1 MAPLVAKAKGRRRRI
16 ANPRK
21 VIDHKRVKRKIELDA
36 ADMNSSVQTNAQR
49 RKTAKTN
56 AEKEATVPKHEKARK
71 QNDAENTLIA
81 NSKPERAVF
90 HGGGGGNHL
99 YGISYV
105 KPNSARMQQQGR
117 NGGEEL
123 PPQVYRIETAPT
135 DINLVNSNCS
145 GSKAALNFAETL
157 NCIIDLETDVAVITQ
172 SSSAQMKRYLLPSS
186 CPGSMRSSIK
196 CTRRSSLRGILTD
209 GSHIVAPGTFSCF
222 HYKYDTSQRLS
233 LSAEVNAAESDVQI
247 GLRTCAGSGKFL
259 VDNASM
265 QEHKVSPEATKSC
278 LGYRLEMYV
287 SYKLWKKLDI
297 AQKRYLWDIIQGFGD
312 MMKAFADERNA
323 RRMHRPMRPISTRDS
338 FRFDLK
344 AIHTPMEIQI
354 PGRGTRSI
362 VKTKYFF
369 RKDCVPQDVLSSW
382 SIDPDVGLYPVGVVQ
397 YSGIHDDERVKEIEA
412 HVDKMS
418 SDMHLNLSLFRRGAQ
433 RSYHHGGKL
442 TRTKYFLGARYL
454 WRREELLRPGAD
466 IGKGIRVDVPRPF
479 RWMRDV
485 EAEFIKHSVIEAS
498 FANSF
503 AANVYHDG
511 SEGLGQHYD
520 DQARLIDLSSPC
532 AYSRT
537 HASVLGASTLEW

>member
-1 MAPLVAKAKGRRRRI
+1 M
-16 ANPRK
+16 
-21 VIDHKRVKRKIELDA
+21 
-36 ADMNSSVQTNAQR
+36 
-49 RKTAKTN
+49 
-56 AEKEATVPKHEKARK
+56 
-71 QNDAENTLIA
+71 
-81 NSKPERAVF
+81 
-90 HGGGGGNHL
+90 
-99 YGISYV
+99 
-105 KPNSARMQQQGR
+105 
-117 NGGEEL
+117 
-123 PPQVYRIETAPT
+123 YRIETAPT

-520 DQARLIDLSSPC
+520 DQARFDRPIVSMRLFSDSRLSFGCKYFGMVNGQFAVDMPRGTVTVLTKGSYAADGFEALHSSNRYDRKEWRAATPPNSPQNIADAVELDLDISTRLLERLDVSSSGSASSSDVVWA
-532 AYSRT
+532 AYEHDREVSNIC
-537 HASVLGASTLEW
+537 SKVLGDIVKVVAKKHKCWR